1 MVKQAHSV
9 KRTKVGGRAHS
20 GDKISEVISASE
32 KRGQIRQRRQ
42 AKVYIAGSDAALRT
56 CTPVS
61 DAECL
66 TATINF
72 NQPDTFYF
80 ASGIENVQMIRK
92 GVPASLLDMIIQK
105 MHIPKDRLYTSLHL
119 PRSTVDRKIRNNE
132 ALTAEQSE
140 RVLGLERLVGQVE
153 VMVKQSGNPEG
164 FDANRWVGEWL
175 DSPLPAL
182 GGAKPA
188 DYMDTMEGQK
198 LVSNLLAQSQSGA
211 YA

>member
-1 MVKQAHSV
+1 MVKQVHSV
-9 KRTKVGGRAHS
+9 KQRTKVRERGHS
-20 GDKISEVISASE
+20 GDKLSKVISVS
-32 KRGQIRQRRQ
+32 KKQGQIRRPRSPNTC
-42 AKVYIAGSDAALRT
+42 IA
-56 CTPVS
+56 VS
-61 DAECL
+61 EAECL
-66 TATINF
+66 TATIATTINF

-80 ASGIENVQMIRK
+80 ASGIEYVQVIRK
-92 GVPASLLDMIIQK
+92 GVPAALLDFIIQK

-119 PRSTVDRKIRNNE
+119 PRSTVDRKIRNKE
-132 ALTAEQSE
+132 TLTPEQSE

-153 VMVKQSGNPEG
+153 VMVNQSGNPEG

-182 GGAKPA
+182 GGKKPA